1 VDDEPDTRDFLQAA
15 MSHYGAIV
23 TVAASAA
30 EALSLLTQ
38 PRDAAP
44 ASWQPDALVSDIGMP
59 DEDGYTF
66 IRKVRSLDA
75 AQGTFLPA
83 LALTAYATDD
93 DRQQALTSGFQ
104 MHLAKPIDPAA
115 IAQAI
120 LALVNRTATQ

>member
-1 VDDEPDTRDFLQAA
+1 

-23 TVAASAA
+23 TVATSAA

-38 PRDAAP
+38 PLDTTAN
-44 ASWQPDALVSDIGMP
+44 WKPDALVSDIGMP

-115 IAQAI
+115 IAQAV